1 MSDVWKELVEERLKQ
16 KAKSDAE
23 IKRCMHLTEEQMQTI
38 HKLPP
43 KEIQNYLD
51 KLSQETKWVRLED
64 VESILEEIN
73 QNYYVIKK
81 DELNTILR
89 QFPMQ
94 PIGIGASLM
103 GSNQQFRMWFKNL
116 KELLRG

>member
-1 MSDVWKELVEERLKQ
+1 MSDVWKGLEERLKQ

-51 KLSQETKWVRLED
+51 KLSEQTKWVRLK
-64 VESILEEIN
+64 VVQKLIEEIK
-73 QNYYVIKK
+73 QTHYVIKK
-81 DELNTILR
+81 DNLDAILQ
-89 QFPMQ
+89 QFPIQ
-94 PIGIGASLM
+94 PIGTGALLM
-103 GSNQQFRMWFKNL
+103 GSKEDFRMWFKNL
-116 KELLRG
+116 KELLKE